1 MAFRIHRRQPNVVF
15 ALVMVS
21 LIAATVYSQS
31 DQSSKRFDPDGSFWI
46 HGKPPSD
53 FEDVGGIN
61 LNSHASRRLQ
71 APGVELTNGRRL
83 RFKSLTVK
91 RDSLVFTTEAYRGV
105 SYTFSGRFLRGG
117 VFAAQ
122 SLDEE
127 TLVLEGTL
135 TKLRNGRKAADAKLK
150 FTYFGGT

>member
-1 MAFRIHRRQPNVVF
+1 MLP
-15 ALVMVS
+15 
-21 LIAATVYSQS
+21 LIVATGYSQGG
-31 DQSSKRFDPDGSFWI
+31 QSSKRFDPDGSFWI

-61 LNSHASRRLQ
+61 LNSHASKRLPAQ
-71 APGVELTNGRRL
+71 GVELTNGRRL

-91 RDSLVFTTEAYRGV
+91 RDALVFTTEPYRGV
-105 SYTFSGRFLRGG
+105 SYSFSGRFLRGG

-122 SLDEE
+122 NLDEE
-127 TLVLEGTL
+127 TPVLEGTL
-135 TKLRNGRKAADAKLK
+135 TKLQNGRKAAEAKLK